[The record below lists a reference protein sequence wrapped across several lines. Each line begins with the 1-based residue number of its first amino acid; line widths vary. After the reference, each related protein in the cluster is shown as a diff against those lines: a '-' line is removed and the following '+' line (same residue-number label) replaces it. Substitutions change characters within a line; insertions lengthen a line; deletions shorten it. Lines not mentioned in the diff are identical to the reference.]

1 MDIRS
6 SNVSFQTF
14 QNELKLDLEE
24 IVNSNEHLSEYVSLF
39 IHDQETENLLDRL
52 MMLLDY
58 VRDKDLLERCFQQH
72 LVQRLLSDK
81 PMSENMTNARAKTS
95 S

>member
-14 QNELKLDLEE
+14 QNELKLDLEH
-24 IVNSNEHLSEYVSLF
+24 IVNSNEHLSEYLSLF

-58 VRDKDLLERCFQQH
+58 V
-72 LVQRLLSDK
+72 
-81 PMSENMTNARAKTS
+81 
-95 S
+95 